1 MMINENNY
9 LGENYMSRNVHTEE
23 IMENTEKEYHIDDKA
38 EIIRYMDFS
47 KFMNILIKKEVFFCN
62 AEKFEDKYEGE
73 VPNGFYNLW
82 SDKKKQFY
90 KERDE
95 ILNRVAYINCWNNFE
110 GGENYAMWKLY
121 THPDTGVAIKT
132 TVGHLRKALNDSR
145 VEIYKVKYLDSFDD
159 GHKTL
164 ELPFYDHTEDFVW
177 EHVKEACKYRAYEY
191 ENEIRALYYDE
202 NDDKIGKNIKISVD
216 TLIDEIY
223 ISPYAPV
230 WFEEL
235 IRDIVNN
242 PEYGLDSVD
251 VNKSSIS
258 FR

>member
-1 MMINENNY
+1 MMINENDY
-9 LGENYMSRNVHTEE
+9 LRENYMSRNVHTEE

-145 VEIYKVKYLDSFDD
+145 VEIYKVKYLD
-159 GHKTL
+159 
-164 ELPFYDHTEDFVW
+164 
-177 EHVKEACKYRAYEY
+177 
-191 ENEIRALYYDE
+191 
-202 NDDKIGKNIKISVD
+202 